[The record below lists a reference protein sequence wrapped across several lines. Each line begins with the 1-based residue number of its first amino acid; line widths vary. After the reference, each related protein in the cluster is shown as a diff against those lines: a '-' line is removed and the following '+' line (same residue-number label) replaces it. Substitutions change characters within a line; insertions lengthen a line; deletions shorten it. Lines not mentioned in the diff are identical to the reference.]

1 MQSEAVLRRHLLVWS
16 DPPAWPFFWRGF
28 LPVLMFVLAA
38 WFALGP
44 FAREW
49 IQSTVQ
55 REAREQLAAAGFG
68 WVTVRANGQ
77 NLTLSGTEP
86 AAGAGAQAL
95 VLAHA
100 ATCPTW
106 LGRRSCVV
114 SVHGDFSAPAAA
126 AVPAS
131 PVSEAAPGP
140 LAQPVQ
146 SVAQCERGFA
156 RELSREEIQFAS
168 GSAAISPKSSAL
180 LDRLAREARACPGKI
195 RIEGFT
201 DSTGRPGANQRLSAE
216 RAAAVR
222 AALIE
227 RGIPPERLQSRGY
240 GEKHPLASNHTAAG
254 RARNRR
260 IEFHAE

>member
-16 DPPAWPFFWRGF
+16 DPPAWPFIWRGL
-28 LPVLMFVLAA
+28 LPVVVLMLAA
-38 WFALGP
+38 WFAVGP

-49 IQSTVQ
+49 IQSSVQ
-55 REAREQLAAAGFG
+55 RETREQLSAAGLG
-68 WVTVRANGQ
+68 WVSVRASGQ
-77 NLTLSGTEP
+77 NVTLSGTEP
-86 AAGAGAQAL
+86 AAGAGEQAL
-95 VLAHA
+95 ALARA

-106 LGRRSCVV
+106 LGRRTCAV
-114 SVHGDFSAPAAA
+114 SVRGEFAAPV
-126 AVPAS
+126 AVPAE
-131 PVSEAAPGP
+131 PVAQAAPAP
-140 LAQPVQ
+140 LAKPAQAA
-146 SVAQCERGFA
+146 AQCERGFA
-156 RELSREEIQFAS
+156 RQLAGEQIQFAS

-180 LDRLAREARACPGKI
+180 LDRLAHEARACPGNI

-201 DSTGRPGANQRLSAE
+201 DASGRPGANQRLSAV

-227 RGIPPERLQSRGY
+227 RGIPGERLQSRGY
-240 GEKHPLASNHTAAG
+240 GAKHPLASNRTAAG